1 MFNFAKVIIASRA
14 TNFGKVYNFCL
25 YFRYQKRYHTI
36 GGYFIREIVLA
47 GA

>member
-14 TNFGKVYNFCL
+14 TSFGKVYNFCL
-25 YFRYQKRYHTI
+25 YFRYQKGYHTVS
-36 GGYFIREIVLA
+36 GYFIGEIVLA